1 MRIRTNSSA
10 GRRAGLIGLA
20 AIVLLVPAAA
30 SAQFAPPQ
38 DNRGTRVLGEKY
50 HVEVSGNFWNPSL
63 FGVISSEQFGQPGSD
78 IDFDT
83 DFGFER
89 TRFKDVRFVIRPAT
103 KHRIRIQYTPVTYE
117 AVSNFRRNI
126 TFNGINFPVSLPV
139 QSSVSWK
146 VWRFGYEYDF
156 VYQPWGFVGVLLET
170 RMTEFD
176 ARLQSAI
183 ASEFTT
189 AKGPLPAVG
198 VVARG
203 YVHPTV
209 ALNFEFSGM
218 RLPDIDPDYQADY
231 WDWDLYGTVNFSQ
244 YVGFQMGYRKQS
256 TYLAI
261 EKDSGDL
268 SFKGIWF
275 GAALR
280 F

>member
-1 MRIRTNSSA
+1 MRIRTLSSA
-10 GRRAGLIGLA
+10 WRRAGLVA
-20 AIVLLVPAAA
+20 AGLLVPAAA
-30 SAQFAPPQ
+30 SAQFAAPETRRPP
-38 DNRGTRVLGEKY
+38 VLGEQY
-50 HVEVSGNFWNPSL
+50 HVEVSGNFWNPSM

-78 IDFDT
+78 IDFDV

-89 TRFKDVRFVIRPAT
+89 TRFKDLRFVIRPAT
-103 KHRIRIQYTPVTYE
+103 KHRIRVQYTPVTYE
-117 AVSNFRRNI
+117 AVSNFTRNI
-126 TFNGINFPVSLPV
+126 TFNGINFPLSLPV
-139 QSSVSWK
+139 QSSFSWR

-156 VYQPWGFVGVLLET
+156 VYKPWGFVGVLIET

-189 AKGPLPAVG
+189 AKGPLPAIG

-218 RLPDIDPDYQADY
+218 RLPDIDPNYQADY
-231 WDWDLYGTVNFSQ
+231 WDWDLYGTVNFTN
-244 YVGFQMGYRKQS
+244 YVGFQLGWRKMS

-268 SFKGIWF
+268 AFQGLWF

>member
-1 MRIRTNSSA
+1 MRIWTNSSA

-38 DNRGTRVLGEKY
+38 DNRRTHVLGEQY
-50 HVEVSGNFWNPSL
+50 HVEVSGNFWNPAL

-89 TRFKDVRFVIRPAT
+89 TRFKDVR
-103 KHRIRIQYTPVTYE
+103 
-117 AVSNFRRNI
+117 
-126 TFNGINFPVSLPV
+126 
-139 QSSVSWK
+139 SWK

-156 VYQPWGFVGVLLET
+156 IYQPWGFVGVLLET
-170 RMTEFD
+170 RITEFD

-218 RLPDIDPDYQADY
+218 RLPDIDPNYEADY